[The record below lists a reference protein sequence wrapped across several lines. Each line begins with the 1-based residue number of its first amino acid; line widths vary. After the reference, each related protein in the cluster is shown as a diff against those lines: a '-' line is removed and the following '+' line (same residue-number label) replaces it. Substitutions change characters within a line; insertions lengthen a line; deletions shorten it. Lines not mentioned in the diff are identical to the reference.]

1 MLRIV
6 LVLLAIWIVLGI
18 LGAVLRG
25 LFWLTAI
32 AAVLFVATAAWGW
45 FTRSRKG

>member
-1 MLRIV
+1 MFRIV
-6 LVLLAIWIVLGI
+6 LILLAVWIVLGV
-18 LGAVLRG
+18 LGAVLHG

-45 FTRSRKG
+45 FTRSR